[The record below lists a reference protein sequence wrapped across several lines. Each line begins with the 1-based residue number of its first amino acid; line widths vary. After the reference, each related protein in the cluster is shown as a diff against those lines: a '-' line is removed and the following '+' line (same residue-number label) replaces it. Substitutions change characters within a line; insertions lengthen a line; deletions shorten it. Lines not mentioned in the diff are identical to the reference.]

1 MSKSEHPG
9 ATAVG
14 GSNVPFASTGNEM
27 MLDSVRRALSSRC
40 DWRVWVAAA
49 VGLLGCYMLSQYN
62 YLLFHTLVELSTA
75 VVSCAVFIFFWNSR
89 RYLDNGFFLFIAVA
103 CLVAGCSI

>member
-1 MSKSEHPG
+1 M
-9 ATAVG
+9 
-14 GSNVPFASTGNEM
+14 
-27 MLDSVRRALSSRC
+27 
-40 DWRVWVAAA
+40 
-49 VGLLGCYMLSQYN
+49 GLLGCYMLSQYN

-103 CLVAGCSI
+103 CLVAGALDLTHAAGIQGGFHHPRHDRK